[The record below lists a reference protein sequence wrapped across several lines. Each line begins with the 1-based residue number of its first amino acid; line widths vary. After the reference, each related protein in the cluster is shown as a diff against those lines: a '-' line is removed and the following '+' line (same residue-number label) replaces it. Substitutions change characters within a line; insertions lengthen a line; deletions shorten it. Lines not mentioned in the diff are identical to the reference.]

1 MNMKRINSVLS
12 LAAILLMS
20 FLNSCLDVDQGI
32 SQQAQLE
39 KDIAA
44 IDNYLAVNFI
54 PAVKHTSG
62 VRFVIQEMGTGL
74 TATMSSNV
82 KVKYVGRLL
91 STGTIFDQKDDGIL
105 GTPSGFIDGWKIA
118 LTRLPQGTK
127 ATIYVPSVWAYGSG
141 GSATIPKNSNLV
153 FDIEILSVAYN
164 AQQQTQ
170 LNNDITAIDTY
181 LAENEIEAIE
191 DPSGIRYQILQ
202 EGNGD
207 TPELFSKVKIKL
219 KGTLLSSNTVFLQE
233 TTVSPSD
240 SFDSYVTDYTYGL
253 KLGLLLF
260 PVGTKAK
267 VFVPSTIAYGSAGAT
282 GVPANANVVFE
293 VEVLEIDL

>member
-1 MNMKRINSVLS
+1 MNMKRTNSVLS
-12 LAAILLMS
+12 LAAIVLML
-20 FLNSCLDVDQGI
+20 FLSSCLDVDQGI

-54 PAVKHTSG
+54 PAVKHASG

-82 KVKYVGRLL
+82 KVKYTGRLL
-91 STGTIFDQKDDGIL
+91 STGTIFDQSADGIL
-105 GTPSGFIDGWKIA
+105 GTPAGFIDGWKIA

-170 LNNDITAIDTY
+170 LTNDIAAIDTY

-202 EGNGD
+202 EGDGD
-207 TPELFSKVKIKL
+207 TPNLFSKVKIKL
-219 KGTLLSSNTVFLQE
+219 KGSLLSSSTVFLQE

-267 VFVPSTIAYGSAGAT
+267 VFVPSTIAYGSTGAT